1 MLDRFELL
9 RELNSQ
15 PLKLAGAAHRAL
27 EKTLNKAIGQM
38 IVGLSLDA
46 AKAAPER
53 TRKVIAAGFA
63 EALAMAELKK
73 VSKLWEPKRV
83 VPASIAH
90 ADLAG
95 DLVALMEGRRKPF
108 EPTKLGLAQA
118 RSVGEEDKAELVHGI
133 QRLASLP
140 QLKAILK
147 KWDKASPLNT
157 GPDEKAIRA
166 ALLAL
171 IGSH

>member
-9 RELNSQ
+9 RALNSQ
-15 PLKLAGAAHRAL
+15 PLKLNGAAHRAL

-38 IVGLSLDA
+38 IVGLSLNA
-46 AKAAPER
+46 AKAAPEG
-53 TRKVIAAGFA
+53 TRNAIAAGFA

-73 VSKLWEPKRV
+73 VSKLWDPKRA

-95 DLVALMEGRRKPF
+95 DLVALMEGERRPF

-118 RSVGEEDKAELVHGI
+118 RSLGEKDRAELVLGI

-157 GPDEKAIRA
+157 GGDEKAIRA
-166 ALLAL
+166 AL
-171 IGSH
+171 IGLLQAP

>member
-9 RELNSQ
+9 RALNSQ
-15 PLKLAGAAHRAL
+15 PLKLNGAAHRAL
-27 EKTLNKAIGQM
+27 EKTLNKAIAQM
-38 IVGLSLDA
+38 VVGLSLDA
-46 AKAAPER
+46 AKAAPES
-53 TRKVIAAGFA
+53 TRKAIAAGFA

-73 VSKLWEPKRV
+73 VSKLWDPKRA

-95 DLVALMEGRRKPF
+95 DLVALMEGQRRPF
-108 EPTKLGLAQA
+108 EPTRLGLAQA
-118 RSVGEEDKAELVHGI
+118 RSLGEKDRAELVLGI

-147 KWDKASPLNT
+147 KWDKVSPLST
-157 GPDEKAIRA
+157 GGDERAIRS

-171 IGSH
+171 LQAP

>member
-9 RELNSQ
+9 RELNAQ
-15 PLKLAGAAHRAL
+15 PLKLNSAAHRAL
-27 EKTLNKAIGQM
+27 EKTLNKAIAQM
-38 IVGLSLDA
+38 IVGLTLQA
-46 AKAAPER
+46 ARSAPES
-53 TRKVIAAGFA
+53 TRKAIAAGFA

-73 VSKLWEPKRV
+73 LSKLWEPKRA
-83 VPASIAH
+83 VPASAGH
-90 ADLAG
+90 AELAA
-95 DLVALMEGRRKPF
+95 DLVALMEGQRAPF

-118 RSVGEEDKAELVHGI
+118 RSLGDKDKAELLLGI

-157 GPDEKAIRA
+157 GGDEKAIRA
-166 ALLAL
+166 ALLGMLQAR
-171 IGSH
+171 